1 MPARRA
7 RRTSAG
13 LIAILSVALGATLAT
28 TQPAAAQS
36 PPGSAGAAKPAPGAP
51 GAGTT
56 VTPYS
61 TTTHVV
67 GAGTFSKIY
76 DPSVGESAPW
86 YINDHT
92 IIQGP
97 DGTWHLFGI
106 THQEPAA
113 PEDEDNFAHAT
124 APSLHGPWTKQ
135 PFALAVDPTYGE
147 SHLWAPYV
155 VKSDGLYYMFYAGG
169 GADPSQAEISLATSP
184 DLWHWTRFNGDPLF
198 RDGFDAR
205 DPFITRIGK
214 QWVMYYDATS
224 KPAGGNHVV
233 AYRTSSDLL
242 HWGAARFA
250 FTDPA
255 TGTSGGGTESPFVV
269 HYKDYYYLFLG
280 PRGGYVGTDVF
291 RSRDPLHFDPSQL
304 VGHIASHAL
313 EVVQDTDGSWW
324 VSAAGWEQGGVYLAP
339 LNWSQAVTTTGYQI
353 STPDYQATVQTAP
366 SAALTSLRAPTGNGW
381 RELLDAQFRGTLP
394 YAGIGGFGA
403 TDPPGAPAGVTTS
416 ADRGTITLS
425 GIPIGKQPVTVDWR
439 LQVAPGWLDQS
450 FTWHVTGPVH
460 APAWE
465 VGWSL
470 DTTLPQLR
478 DDTAATRSG
487 DAPGFAH
494 WTMAGDDTVSLVAAY
509 RQGSAWAT
517 ANRWYDPA
525 DGAISW
531 QPLWAN
537 GGTAWPAG
545 DYPGGTW
552 RLGVSAR
559 PADIALAEAL
569 YNGVNAS
576 G

>member
-1 MPARRA
+1 VLAICA
-7 RRTSAG
+7 VLLAAG
-13 LIAILSVALGATLAT
+13 
-28 TQPAAAQS
+28 QPVAAA
-36 PPGSAGAAKPAPGAP
+36 PPKAAAGV
-51 GAGTT
+51 T
-56 VTPYS
+56 VTQFS

-67 GAGTFSKIY
+67 GAGAFTKIY
-76 DPSVGESAPW
+76 DPSVGESSPW

-97 DGTWHLFGI
+97 DGTWHLYGI
-106 THQEPAA
+106 THPEPAN
-113 PEDEDNFAHAT
+113 PGDEVNFAHAT

-135 PFALAVDPTYGE
+135 PFALAVDPTRGE
-147 SHLWAPYV
+147 NHLWAPYV
-155 VKSDGLYYMFYAGG
+155 MKSGSLYYMYYAGG
-169 GADPSQAEISLATSP
+169 GPDSSQAEISLATSP
-184 DLWHWTRFNGDPLF
+184 DLWHWTRYNGDPLF

-205 DPFITRIGK
+205 DPFITKIGK

-224 KPAGGNHVV
+224 EPTGGNHVV
-233 AYRTSSDLL
+233 AYRTSTDLL
-242 HWGAARFA
+242 HWGASKFA

-255 TGTSGGGTESPFVV
+255 IGTSGGGTESPFVV
-269 HYKDYYYLFLG
+269 HYQNYYYLFIG

-291 RSRDPLHFDPSQL
+291 RSKDPLHFDLTQQ

-339 LNWSQAVTTTGYQI
+339 LDWSQAVTTAGYQI
-353 STPDYQATVQTAP
+353 STPSYRATVRTTP
-366 SAALTSLRAPTGNGW
+366 SAALTSMQVPVGNTW
-381 RELLDAQFRGTLP
+381 RELLDSQFRGTLP

-403 TDPPGAPAGVTTS
+403 TDPPGAPAKVSLTTDRQGVTMT
-416 ADRGTITLS
+416 
-425 GIPIGKQPVTVDWR
+425 GIPIGGQPVTVDWSLR
-439 LQVAPGWLDQS
+439 AASGWLDQS

-460 APAWE
+460 APAFE

-478 DDTAATRSG
+478 DDTATSRNG
-487 DAPGFAH
+487 DAAGFPK
-494 WTMAGDDTVSLVAAY
+494 WTLAGDDSVSLIAAY
-509 RQGSAWAT
+509 QQGSAWAT
-517 ANRWYDPA
+517 TNRWYDPT

-537 GGTAWPAG
+537 GGKSWPAG

-552 RLGVSAR
+552 RLGVS
-559 PADIALAEAL
+559 PHPDDTALADEL
-569 YNGVNAS
+569 FKGVNAT